1 MPGRNDRKGGDAA
14 TAKYIGNAVRR
25 RRNELRKTQRAVADG
40 AQMSRAELQ
49 KIEGGRLKRGPTVG
63 PLVRIADEL
72 DCYAGDFL
80 PPGHRGTA
88 RDPDDDADENEEESF
103 RLRFFDFLRSERSD
117 ADFLLSDRS
126 IANGSK
132 PIVLASLIN
141 SPIVKRWSPFS
152 TRMIHVC
159 DFLAGNN
166 LAICV
171 CVLPVRR
178 RSCLMS
184 APSFRYKSAP
194 RFMSKIKLPQ
204 NSHLA
209 HTREPTPAQ

>member
-25 RRNELRKTQRAVADG
+25 RRNELRKTQRNVADG

-88 RDPDDDADENEEESF
+88 RDPDDDAEENEEESF
-103 RLRFFDFLRSERSD
+103 RLRFF
-117 ADFLLSDRS
+117 DFLLSDRS

-132 PIVLASLIN
+132 PIALASLKN
-141 SPIVKRWSPFS
+141 SPTVKRWSPFS

-159 DFLAGNN
+159 DFLVGND

-184 APSFRYKSAP
+184 APSFRYIGAP
-194 RFMSKIKLPQ
+194 RFMSKIELPQ

-209 HTREPTPAQ
+209 NTREPTPAQ